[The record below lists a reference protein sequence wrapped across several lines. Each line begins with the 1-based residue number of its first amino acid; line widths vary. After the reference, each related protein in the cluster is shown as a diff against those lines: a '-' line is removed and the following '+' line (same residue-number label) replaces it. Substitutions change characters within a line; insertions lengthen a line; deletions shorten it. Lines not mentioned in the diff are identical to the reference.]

1 MALTLGSLAGSVR
14 PHSAELKLAEG
25 FRSWGS
31 FRFQEL
37 PNQSAD
43 EQSVNLILQPPPPT
57 STLTPQNPRGKRNP
71 PDTYLTSHFLVFWG
85 QSQHLAHPEK
95 HSHLPK
101 TTCSQLEQL
110 VFCLSCLIVLHSNKS
125 TSSGTSRWTLESHF
139 AVTFM
144 FAGGGGGSL
153 HIFELLSHVKCERMN
168 GTMAKVSEVD
178 PAKIVT
184 GLRWP
189 STVNPWGKAQ

>member
-14 PHSAELKLAEG
+14 PHSAELKLAES

-125 TSSGTSRWTLESHF
+125 TSSGTSRWTLESHC

-144 FAGGGGGSL
+144 FAGGRGGLPPHIRTSL
-153 HIFELLSHVKCERMN
+153 SREMQENEWDDGKSVRSRSRKDC
-168 GTMAKVSEVD
+168 D
-178 PAKIVT
+178 
-184 GLRWP
+184 WP
-189 STVNPWGKAQ
+189 TVA